1 MLIKIVCFDL
11 PELYAP
17 RPEDYNDFDVR
28 DCVIESWQY
37 YPDILKK
44 RWLVQLLE
52 DKKSLQRQI
61 IELKGI

>member
-1 MLIKIVCFDL
+1 MIRNMLINYQYQLIVIRHSIILKIVCFDL

-37 YPDILKK
+37 
-44 RWLVQLLE
+44 
-52 DKKSLQRQI
+52 
-61 IELKGI
+61 